1 MSGSRNSPSKERSA
15 TNFRRI
21 FRDVLAVVLEQ
32 SIAADELN
40 ISLDEIPSLLEQ
52 VRETADPKFGD
63 FTATLASREDLRL
76 I

>member
-40 ISLDEIPSLLEQ
+40 ISLDEIP
-52 VRETADPKFGD
+52 
-63 FTATLASREDLRL
+63 
-76 I
+76 